1 MPRTTTPTAL
11 SAERWQRVSACFEQ
25 ALETPVDTRA
35 RFVESTL
42 ADDPESCREVFDMLK
57 ASGDL
62 GLLESDAGS
71 LFATGEG
78 GQSDNALPPGALVGA
93 YRIVERVGQGGMGDV
108 YRAERSDGVFEQ
120 QVAIKMLR
128 GGLWG
133 DALVRR
139 FEMERHILA
148 RLRHPDIV
156 GIIDGGTTDD
166 ARPYLVMPYI
176 DGRPITDDC
185 EARSADLPARLRL
198 VARVAN
204 AVQYAHTRL
213 IVHRDIKPS
222 NILVTTDGEV
232 RLLDFG
238 IAKLLN
244 DDSDG
249 RSSTRSTYRMF
260 TPEYGAPEQ
269 IAGLPVTAA
278 ADVYALGVL
287 LYQLVC
293 GVRPHVT
300 PGRPLRELEEAIL
313 KAEVA
318 PPSTVSSS
326 YPWRTGLRGDLDHI
340 ILKALRKEPDRRYA
354 TAAQFAEDI
363 ERFLTG
369 LPVHAVRDSASYR
382 ARRFIKRH
390 RAGVIVSATVAL
402 TLAGVAVLTTVQ
414 ARRLSL
420 ERDRVQRE
428 QIATNT
434 VVNLLQSLF
443 AQSNPGV
450 NPGGDSLRVSQ
461 VLDVGESMVDSL
473 SSQPLVQA
481 RMWRTLGNMHFSR
494 GRPDRAKAL
503 LWRAYERYRTASGAD
518 SLDVI
523 STLHEYARVVDYYD
537 GRIAALPILQE
548 TVTRLRN
555 VVPANSPD
563 LRVAERELGERLL
576 DAKARRAELER
587 MVKGGKGTAVSV
599 DSMERA
605 SDLNAL
611 AVEQFNAGEF
621 REALALFTEVFD
633 ILTAK
638 LPASHPDRLQL
649 MGNVAATRD
658 RLGDYAGAEAL
669 ARELVA
675 QRRANNPVAPIPLG
689 AALEYL
695 AMTTARRGYLSDA
708 DSLMREVMELRASS
722 VLPTH
727 LHTIR
732 GFQNRSLIAMARGR
746 LDDAVAFSDS
756 AAQRLRMSTTITPND
771 RLAARIRRAQVL
783 TESGRIEQANA
794 ELNAISASVRSTF
807 PAPHPNSNLLEMGI
821 GTLALLQ
828 GQSQTAID
836 AFAAA
841 AANMEK
847 RLPPTHPELAGARC
861 GQGLALSDANR
872 RDEAKPLLEA
882 CKTYKQYGLASPTLR
897 LRAQK
902 IAG

>member
-25 ALETPVDTRA
+25 ALETPADSRA
-35 RFVESTL
+35 RFVEDSF
-42 ADDPESCREVFDMLK
+42 ADDPDSCREVLEMLK

-62 GLLESDAGS
+62 GLLESDAVS
-71 LFATGEG
+71 LFASGDGSRAE
-78 GQSDNALPPGALVGA
+78 NALPPGAIIGA
-93 YRIVERVGQGGMGDV
+93 YRIAERVGQGGMGEV
-108 YRAERSDGVFEQ
+108 YRAERADGVFEQ
-120 QVAIKMLR
+120 HVAIKLLR

-139 FEMERHILA
+139 FELERHILA

-156 GIIDGGTTDD
+156 GIIDGGTTSD
-166 ARPYLVMPYI
+166 ARPYLVMPFI
-176 DGRPITDDC
+176 DGRPITEDC
-185 EARSADLPARLRL
+185 EARAADLPQRLQL
-198 VARVAN
+198 MVRVAN

-222 NILVTTDGEV
+222 NILVTSEGEV

-244 DDSDG
+244 DEPADRNSAN
-249 RSSTRSTYRMF
+249 STHRVF

-293 GVRPHVT
+293 GVRPHVMT
-300 PGRPLRELEEAIL
+300 ERPLRELEEAIL
-313 KAEVA
+313 RAEVTT
-318 PPSTVSSS
+318 PSEVPSNYS
-326 YPWRTGLRGDLDHI
+326 WRQRLKGDLDHI

-354 TAAQFAEDI
+354 TAAQFAEDL
-363 ERFLTG
+363 ERFLAG

-382 ARRFIKRH
+382 ARRFIRRH
-390 RAGVIVSATVAL
+390 RAGVIVSAAAAIA
-402 TLAGVAVLTTVQ
+402 LAGVAILTTVQ
-414 ARRLSL
+414 ARRLTA

-443 AQSNPGV
+443 AQSNPVV

-461 VLDVGESMVDSL
+461 VLDVGEAMVDSL
-473 SSQPLVQA
+473 GAQPLVQA
-481 RMWRTLGNMHFSR
+481 RMWRTLGNMHFVR

-503 LWRAYERYRTASGAD
+503 LWRAYERYRTADGAD

-523 STLHEYARVVDYYD
+523 STLHEYARVVDNYD

-548 TVTRLRN
+548 TVKRLRN
-555 VVPANSPD
+555 IVPANSPD

-587 MVKGGKGTAVSV
+587 LVKGGKGASVST

-621 REALALFTEVFD
+621 NEALALFTEVLD

-638 LPASHPDRLQL
+638 LPATHPNRLQL
-649 MGNVAATRD
+649 IGNVAATRD
-658 RLGDYAGAEAL
+658 RLGDYPGAEAM
-669 ARELVA
+669 ARELVMH
-675 QRRANNPVAPIPLG
+675 RRASKPVSPIPLG

-695 AMTTARRGYLSDA
+695 AVTLARRGYLNDA
-708 DSLMREVMELRASS
+708 DSLMREVMTLRSQS
-722 VLPTH
+722 IPPTH
-727 LHTIR
+727 IDPIR
-732 GFQNRSLIAMARGR
+732 GFQNLAMIATARGR
-746 LDDAVAFSDS
+746 PGEALAYSDS
-756 AAQRLRMSTTITPND
+756 AAQRLRASTTVTPND
-771 RLAARIRRAQVL
+771 RLAARIRRLQTL
-783 TESGRIEQANA
+783 TESGHLAQAEA
-794 ELNAISASVRSTF
+794 EVNAIAASVRSTF
-807 PAPHPNSNLLEMGI
+807 PSSHPNATMFELVSGV
-821 GTLALLQ
+821 LALVQ
-828 GQSQTAID
+828 RKPQIAST

-841 AANMEK
+841 AASMEK
-847 RLPPTHPELAGARC
+847 RLPSAHPELAGARC
-861 GQGLALSDANR
+861 GQGLALADMNRAN
-872 RDEAKPLLEA
+872 EAKPLLPA
-882 CKTYKQYGLASPTLR
+882 CKIYRQYGLASPTLR
-897 LRAQK
+897 ARAQK
-902 IAG
+902 IPE